1 MQTIIIP
8 VKNEPYL
15 LTLLNQLSTIGNY
28 QILIQTEPGLSNAV
42 LKGIN
47 KAQGQTTAI
56 IDADGSHPIQN
67 LPSMFY
73 LAQYYDIV
81 IGSRY
86 TKMGT
91 TNDVITRKLI
101 SKAYSKLVKILFNL
115 PINDPLSGFIVAKQE
130 ALTSTQLNPMGYKW
144 ALELLIKTNGKLK
157 VTEYP
162 INFQKRQAGVSK
174 AGFGQGIKTLAFIL
188 KLWVEQQCN

>member
-1 MQTIIIP
+1 MQSIIIP
-8 VKNEPYL
+8 AKNEPHL
-15 LTLLNQLSTIGNY
+15 PTLINQLNTIGNY

-42 LKGIN
+42 LKGIA

-56 IDADGSHPIQN
+56 IDADGSHPIES

-73 LAQYYDIV
+73 LTQYYDIV

-86 TKMGT
+86 TKLGT
-91 TNDVITRKLI
+91 TNDATMRKLI
-101 SKAYSKLVKILFNL
+101 SKAYCLLTKILFKL
-115 PINDPLSGFIVAKQE
+115 PIDDPLSGFIVAKQE
-130 ALTSTQLNPMGYKW
+130 ALTGTQLNPMGYKW

>member
-1 MQTIIIP
+1 MQSIIIP
-8 VKNEPYL
+8 AKNEPYL
-15 LTLLNQLSTIGNY
+15 PTLINQLNTIGNY

-42 LKGIN
+42 LKVIF
-47 KAQGQTTAI
+47 KAQGQAI
-56 IDADGSHPIQN
+56 AVIDADGSHPPEN

-91 TNDVITRKLI
+91 TNDVAMRQLI
-101 SKAYSKLVKILFNL
+101 SKVYCLLTKILFKL
-115 PINDPLSGFIVAKQE
+115 SVDDPLSGFIVAKQE
-130 ALTSTQLNPMGYKW
+130 ALTGTPLNSMGYKW

-162 INFQKRQAGVSK
+162 INFQKRQSGVSK